1 MNSHVKQ
8 ISNRLSLR
16 DPQRES
22 LEILAKVVDSI
33 SLDKNTS
40 KEQLEYK
47 LNVIKNLFPSVEDFE
62 RDFPSICFALATGV
76 GKTRLMGAF
85 ISYLYM
91 AKGIK
96 NYFVLAPNL
105 TIYEKLIQDFT
116 PNTKKYVFKGISQF
130 ATKEPLIITGEN
142 YDESAI
148 WFLDPDTVKINIFNI
163 SKINTEVRG
172 GNSPRIKRLS
182 EYIGESYFEYLSS
195 LPDLVLLMDESH
207 RYRASAG
214 VRVLNELNPVLGLE
228 LTATPQVEKGQRSIP
243 FKNVIYSFPL
253 YMAMEK
259 GYVKEPTV
267 ATRENFDPS
276 NYSDEDSLELIKL
289 NDGILVHEET
299 KVELEVYAREN
310 NQPIVKPFIL
320 IVAQDTEHAEK
331 LLNIIKSDDFFDG
344 KYKDKV
350 ITVHSKQ
357 SGEEKDETIQEL
369 LALED
374 PNSNTEIVIHVNK
387 LKEGWD
393 VTNLYTIIPLRA
405 ANSKTLVEQ
414 SIGRGLRLPY
424 GKRTGVKAVDRLTII
439 AHDRFQKIIDEANNP
454 NSIIRKGVYIG
465 KDVAKSQKKVVSVES
480 NVKQSIIQKIAG
492 DDLNKED
499 DSAKKRVEIKR
510 NIAETTLRTIQ
521 KLTEI
526 PSNTHLTKPEI
537 KQKIIK
543 EVKSTYPV
551 GQIEFV
557 FEDQSNIV
565 EEIVDTVT
573 EYIVEKTID
582 IPKIILQPKNEITWS
597 FKDFDL
603 DVANINLQP
612 VTQDIL
618 LQELRTRQRDTL
630 HFKVE
635 INEHEPLE
643 NYIISR
649 LIDFDDISYEEHAD
663 LLYKLVGQL
672 IDHLRSYLKDDND
685 VRNVLLYNQQL
696 LANNI
701 HSQMLEHYVESKV
714 EYDVHVRSDFEVLK
728 TNTFSVDT
736 DEEVRDFR
744 IPVKN
749 PSAIKGMSFGGFSRC
764 LYSIQKFDAENERRF
779 AVICE
784 QDPKVK
790 VWFKPA
796 LNQLKIY
803 YNQKQSYNPDFI
815 VETEDKK
822 YLVELKAANKI
833 DSDKEVE
840 AKKHAAIEW
849 CKYATKHEMQ
859 NGGKEWV
866 YLLVPHNDVNE
877 NMTIAGLE
885 ARYSRK

>member
-1 MNSHVKQ
+1 MW
-8 ISNRLSLR
+8 L
-16 DPQRES
+16 
-22 LEILAKVVDSI
+22 
-33 SLDKNTS
+33 
-40 KEQLEYK
+40 
-47 LNVIKNLFPSVEDFE
+47 
-62 RDFPSICFALATGV
+62 
-76 GKTRLMGAF
+76 
-85 ISYLYM
+85 
-91 AKGIK
+91 
-96 NYFVLAPNL
+96 
-105 TIYEKLIQDFT
+105 
-116 PNTKKYVFKGISQF
+116 
-130 ATKEPLIITGEN
+130 
-142 YDESAI
+142 
-148 WFLDPDTVKINIFNI
+148 LDPDTVRINIFNI

-172 GNSPRIKRLS
+172 GKSPRIKKLS
-182 EYIGESYFEYLSS
+182 EYLGESYFDYLST

-214 VRVLNELNPVLGLE
+214 VQAINELNPVLGLE
-228 LTATPQVEKGQRSIP
+228 LTATPQVEKGKKTIP

-267 ATRENFDPS
+267 ATRENFDSS
-276 NYSDEDSLELIKL
+276 NYNEDQLEQLKIS
-289 NDGILVHEET
+289 DGILVHEET

-331 LLNIIKSDDFFDG
+331 LLNLIKSDDFFEG

-439 AHDRFQKIIDEANNP
+439 AHDRFQEIIDEANNP
-454 NSIIRKGVYIG
+454 NSVIRKGVYIG
-465 KDVAKSQKKVVSVES
+465 KDVAKSKKKVVSVES

-492 DDLNKED
+492 DDINKD
-499 DSAKKRVEIKR
+499 DENAKQRMELKR
-510 NIAETTLRTIQ
+510 NIVQTTIKTIQ
-521 KLTEI
+521 KLNEI
-526 PSNTHLTKPEI
+526 PTNKHLTKPDI
-537 KQKIIK
+537 KQQIIK
-543 EVKSTYPV
+543 EVKTSYST
-551 GQIEFV
+551 GQMELV
-557 FEDQSNIV
+557 FEDETNIV
-565 EEIVDTVT
+565 EEIVETVT

-582 IPKIILQPKNEITWS
+582 IPKIILQPKSEISWD
-597 FKDFDL
+597 FEDFDL
-603 DVANINLQP
+603 DVSNINLQP

-635 INEHEPLE
+635 VNEDEPLE

-663 LLYKLVGQL
+663 LLYKLVNQL
-672 IDHLRSYLKDDND
+672 IDHLRSYLKDDKD

-696 LANNI
+696 LAKNI
-701 HSQMLEHYVESKV
+701 HAQMLDHYVESRV

-728 TNTFSVDT
+728 TNTYSVDI

-744 IPVKN
+744 IPVEN
-749 PSAIKGMSFGGFSRC
+749 PSSIKGMSFGGFSRC
-764 LYSIQKFDAENERRF
+764 LYPIQKFDAENERRF

-840 AKKHAAIEW
+840 AKKQAAIEW

-859 NGGKEWV
+859 NGGKEWI
-866 YLLVPHNDVNE
+866 YLLIPHNDVNE

>member
-1 MNSHVKQ
+1 MNRFVKQ
-8 ISNRLSLR
+8 ISSRLSLR

-22 LEILAKVVDSI
+22 LEILAEVVDNI
-33 SLDKNTS
+33 SLEKNTS
-40 KEQLEYK
+40 SEQVQRK
-47 LNVIKNLFPSVEDFE
+47 LNIIKNLFPSVEDFE
-62 RDFPSICFALATGV
+62 REFPSICFALATGV

-142 YDESAI
+142 YEESAI
-148 WFLDPDTVKINIFNI
+148 WLLDPDTVKINIFNI

-182 EYIGESYFEYLSS
+182 EYLGESYFDYLSS

-214 VRVLNELNPVLGLE
+214 VKAINELNPVLGLE
-228 LTATPQVEKGQRSIP
+228 LTATPQVEKGQRTIP

-267 ATRENFDPS
+267 ATRENFDAS
-276 NYSDEDSLELIKL
+276 NYSEDELEQLKIS
-289 NDGILVHEET
+289 DGILVHEET
-299 KVELEVYAREN
+299 KIELEVYAREN

-320 IVAQDTEHAEK
+320 IVAQDTDHAEK
-331 LLNIIKSDDFFDG
+331 LLNLIKSDDFFEG

-374 PNSNTEIVIHVNK
+374 ANSNTEIVIHVNK

-439 AHDRFQKIIDEANNP
+439 AHDRFQEIIDEANNP
-454 NSIIRKGVYIG
+454 NSVIRKGVYIG
-465 KDVAKSQKKVVSVES
+465 KDVAKSKKKVVSVES

-492 DDLNKED
+492 DDINKD
-499 DSAKKRVEIKR
+499 DENAKQRMEIKR
-510 NIAETTLRTIQ
+510 NIVQTTFKTIQ
-521 KLTEI
+521 NLNHIQTNK
-526 PSNTHLTKPEI
+526 HLTKPEI
-537 KQKIIK
+537 KQQIIK
-543 EVKSTYPV
+543 EIKTLYPT
-551 GQIEFV
+551 GQMELV
-557 FEDQSNIV
+557 FEDETNVV
-565 EEIVDTVT
+565 EEIVETVT
-573 EYIVEKTID
+573 DYIVEKTID
-582 IPKIILQPKNEITWS
+582 IPKIILQPKSEISWD
-597 FKDFDL
+597 FEDFDL
-603 DVANINLQP
+603 DVSNINLQP

-635 INEHEPLE
+635 VNENEPLE

-663 LLYKLVGQL
+663 LLYKLVNQL
-672 IDHLRSYLKDDND
+672 IAHLKSYLKDDND

-701 HSQMLEHYVESKV
+701 HAQMLDHYVESKV

-728 TNTFSVDT
+728 TNTYSMNI
-736 DEEVRDFR
+736 DEEVKDFR
-744 IPVKN
+744 IPVEN
-749 PSAIKGMSFGGFSRC
+749 PSSIKGMSFGGFSRC
-764 LYSIQKFDAENERRF
+764 LYPIQKFDAENERRF

-866 YLLVPHNDVNE
+866 YLLIPHNDVNE

>member
-1 MNSHVKQ
+1 MNRFVKQ
-8 ISNRLSLR
+8 ISSRLSLR

-22 LEILAKVVDSI
+22 LEILAEVVDNI
-33 SLDKNTS
+33 SLEKNTS
-40 KEQLEYK
+40 TEQVQRK
-47 LNVIKNLFPSVEDFE
+47 LNIIKNLFPSVEDFE
-62 RDFPSICFALATGV
+62 REFPSICFALATGV

-142 YDESAI
+142 YEESAI
-148 WFLDPDTVKINIFNI
+148 WLLDPDTVKINIFNI

-182 EYIGESYFEYLSS
+182 EYLGESYFDYLSS

-214 VRVLNELNPVLGLE
+214 VKAINELNPVLGLE
-228 LTATPQVEKGQRSIP
+228 LTATPQVEKGQRTIP

-267 ATRENFDPS
+267 ATRENFDAS
-276 NYSDEDSLELIKL
+276 NYSEDELEQLKIS
-289 NDGILVHEET
+289 DGILVHEET

-310 NQPIVKPFIL
+310 NLPVVKPFIL
-320 IVAQDTEHAEK
+320 IVAQDTDHAEN
-331 LLNIIKSDDFFDG
+331 LLNIIKSDEFFEG

-369 LALED
+369 LALEA

-439 AHDRFQKIIDEANNP
+439 AHDRFQEIIDEANNP
-454 NSIIRKGVYIG
+454 NSVIRKGVYIG
-465 KDVAKSQKKVVSVES
+465 KDVAKSKKKVVSVES

-492 DDLNKED
+492 DDINKD
-499 DSAKKRVEIKR
+499 DENAKQRMEIKR
-510 NIAETTLRTIQ
+510 NIVQTTFKTIQ
-521 KLTEI
+521 NLNHIQTNK
-526 PSNTHLTKPEI
+526 HLTKPEI
-537 KQKIIK
+537 KQQIIK
-543 EVKSTYPV
+543 EIKTLYPT
-551 GQIEFV
+551 GQMELV
-557 FEDQSNIV
+557 FEDETNVV
-565 EEIVDTVT
+565 EEIVETVT
-573 EYIVEKTID
+573 DYIVEKTID
-582 IPKIILQPKNEITWS
+582 IPKIILQPKSEISWD
-597 FKDFDL
+597 FEDFDL
-603 DVANINLQP
+603 DVSNINLQP

-635 INEHEPLE
+635 VNENEPLE

-663 LLYKLVGQL
+663 LLYKLVNQL
-672 IDHLRSYLKDDND
+672 IAHLKSYLKDDND

-701 HSQMLEHYVESKV
+701 HAQMLDHYVESKV

-728 TNTFSVDT
+728 TNTYSMNI
-736 DEEVRDFR
+736 DEEVKDFR
-744 IPVKN
+744 IPVEN
-749 PSAIKGMSFGGFSRC
+749 PSSIKGMSFGGFSRC
-764 LYSIQKFDAENERRF
+764 LYPIQKFDAENERRF

-866 YLLVPHNDVNE
+866 YLLIPHNDVNE

>member
-1 MNSHVKQ
+1 MNRFVKQ
-8 ISNRLSLR
+8 ISSRLSLR

-22 LEILAKVVDSI
+22 LEILAEVVDNI
-33 SLDKNTS
+33 SLEKNTS
-40 KEQLEYK
+40 SEQVQRK
-47 LNVIKNLFPSVEDFE
+47 LNIIKNLFPSVEDFE
-62 RDFPSICFALATGV
+62 REFPSICFALATGV

-142 YDESAI
+142 YEESAI
-148 WFLDPDTVKINIFNI
+148 WLLDPDTVKINIFNI

-182 EYIGESYFEYLSS
+182 EYLGESYFDYLSS

-214 VRVLNELNPVLGLE
+214 VKAINELNPVLGLE
-228 LTATPQVEKGQRSIP
+228 LTATPQVEKGQRTIP

-267 ATRENFDPS
+267 ATRENFDAS
-276 NYSDEDSLELIKL
+276 NYSEDELEQLKIS
-289 NDGILVHEET
+289 DGILVHEET

-310 NQPIVKPFIL
+310 NLPVVKPFIL
-320 IVAQDTEHAEK
+320 IVAQDTDHAEN
-331 LLNIIKSDDFFDG
+331 LLNIIKSDEFFEG

-369 LALED
+369 LALEA

-439 AHDRFQKIIDEANNP
+439 AHDRFQEIIDEANNP
-454 NSIIRKGVYIG
+454 NSVIRKGVYIG
-465 KDVAKSQKKVVSVES
+465 KDVAKSKKKVVSVES

-492 DDLNKED
+492 DDINKD
-499 DSAKKRVEIKR
+499 DENAKQRMEIKR
-510 NIAETTLRTIQ
+510 NIVQTTFKTIQ
-521 KLTEI
+521 NLNHIQTNK
-526 PSNTHLTKPEI
+526 HLTKPEI
-537 KQKIIK
+537 KQQIIK
-543 EVKSTYPV
+543 EIKTLYPT
-551 GQIEFV
+551 GQMELV
-557 FEDQSNIV
+557 FEDETNVV
-565 EEIVDTVT
+565 EEIVETVT
-573 EYIVEKTID
+573 DYIVEKTID
-582 IPKIILQPKNEITWS
+582 IPKIILQPKSEISWD
-597 FKDFDL
+597 FEDFDL
-603 DVANINLQP
+603 DVSNINLQP

-635 INEHEPLE
+635 VNENEPLE
-643 NYIISR
+643 NYITSR

-663 LLYKLVGQL
+663 
-672 IDHLRSYLKDDND
+672 
-685 VRNVLLYNQQL
+685 
-696 LANNI
+696 
-701 HSQMLEHYVESKV
+701 
-714 EYDVHVRSDFEVLK
+714 F
-728 TNTFSVDT
+728 
-736 DEEVRDFR
+736 
-744 IPVKN
+744 
-749 PSAIKGMSFGGFSRC
+749 
-764 LYSIQKFDAENERRF
+764 
-779 AVICE
+779 
-784 QDPKVK
+784 
-790 VWFKPA
+790 
-796 LNQLKIY
+796 
-803 YNQKQSYNPDFI
+803 
-815 VETEDKK
+815 
-822 YLVELKAANKI
+822 
-833 DSDKEVE
+833 
-840 AKKHAAIEW
+840 
-849 CKYATKHEMQ
+849 
-859 NGGKEWV
+859 
-866 YLLVPHNDVNE
+866 
-877 NMTIAGLE
+877 
-885 ARYSRK
+885 

>member
-1 MNSHVKQ
+1 MNRFVKQ
-8 ISNRLSLR
+8 ISSRLSLR

-22 LEILAKVVDSI
+22 LEILAEVVDNI
-33 SLDKNTS
+33 SLEKNTS
-40 KEQLEYK
+40 TEQVQRK
-47 LNVIKNLFPSVEDFE
+47 LNIIKNLFPSVEDFE
-62 RDFPSICFALATGV
+62 REFPSICFALATGV

-96 NYFVLAPNL
+96 NYFILAPNL

-142 YDESAI
+142 YEESAM
-148 WFLDPDTVKINIFNI
+148 WLLDPDTVKINIFNI

-182 EYIGESYFEYLSS
+182 EYLGESYFDYLSS

-214 VRVLNELNPVLGLE
+214 VKAINELNPVLGLE
-228 LTATPQVEKGQRSIP
+228 LTATPQIEKGQRTIP
-243 FKNVIYSFPL
+243 FKNIIYSFPL

-267 ATRENFDPS
+267 ATRENFDAS
-276 NYSDEDSLELIKL
+276 NYSEDELEQLKIS
-289 NDGILVHEET
+289 DGILVHEET

-310 NQPIVKPFIL
+310 NLPVVKPFIL
-320 IVAQDTEHAEK
+320 IVAQDTDHAEK
-331 LLNIIKSDDFFDG
+331 LLNLIKSDDFFEG

-439 AHDRFQKIIDEANNP
+439 AHDRFQEIIDEANNP
-454 NSIIRKGVYIG
+454 NSVIRKGVYIG
-465 KDVAKSQKKVVSVES
+465 KDVAKSKKKVVSVES

-492 DDLNKED
+492 DDINKD
-499 DSAKKRVEIKR
+499 DENAKQRMEIKR
-510 NIAETTLRTIQ
+510 NIVQTTFKTIQ
-521 KLTEI
+521 NLNHIQTNK
-526 PSNTHLTKPEI
+526 HLTKPEI
-537 KQKIIK
+537 KQQIIK
-543 EVKSTYPV
+543 EIKTSYPTS
-551 GQIEFV
+551 QMELV
-557 FEDQSNIV
+557 FEDETNIV
-565 EEIVDTVT
+565 EEIVETVT

-582 IPKIILQPKNEITWS
+582 IPKIILQPKSEISWD
-597 FKDFDL
+597 FEDFDL
-603 DVANINLQP
+603 DVSNINLQP

-635 INEHEPLE
+635 VNEDEPLE

-663 LLYKLVGQL
+663 LLYKLVNQL
-672 IDHLRSYLKDDND
+672 IDHLRSYLKDDKD

-696 LANNI
+696 LAKKI
-701 HSQMLEHYVESKV
+701 HAQMLDHYVESRV

-728 TNTFSVDT
+728 TNTYSVDI

-744 IPVKN
+744 IPVEN
-749 PSAIKGMSFGGFSRC
+749 PSSIKGMSFGGFSRC
-764 LYSIQKFDAENERRF
+764 LYPIQKFDAENERRF

-840 AKKHAAIEW
+840 AKKQAAIEW

-859 NGGKEWV
+859 NGGKEWI
-866 YLLVPHNDVNE
+866 YLLIPHNDVNE

>member
-148 WFLDPDTVKINIFNI
+148 WLLDPDTVKINIFNI

-439 AHDRFQKIIDEANNP
+439 AHDRFQEIIDEANNP

-728 TNTFSVDT
+728 TNTFSVDI

>member
-1 MNSHVKQ
+1 MNRFVKQ
-8 ISNRLSLR
+8 ISSRLSLR

-22 LEILAKVVDSI
+22 LEILAEVVDNI
-33 SLDKNTS
+33 SLEKNTS
-40 KEQLEYK
+40 SEQVQRK
-47 LNVIKNLFPSVEDFE
+47 LNIIKNLFPSVEDFE
-62 RDFPSICFALATGV
+62 REFPSICFALATGV

-142 YDESAI
+142 YEESAI
-148 WFLDPDTVKINIFNI
+148 WLLDPDTVKINIFNI

-182 EYIGESYFEYLSS
+182 EYLGESYFDYLSS

-214 VRVLNELNPVLGLE
+214 VKAINELNPVLGLE
-228 LTATPQVEKGQRSIP
+228 LTATPQVEKGQRTIP

-267 ATRENFDPS
+267 ATRENFDAS
-276 NYSDEDSLELIKL
+276 NYSEDELEQLKIS
-289 NDGILVHEET
+289 DGILVHEET

-310 NQPIVKPFIL
+310 NLPVVKPFIL
-320 IVAQDTEHAEK
+320 IVAQDTDHAEN
-331 LLNIIKSDDFFDG
+331 LLNIIKSDEFFEG

-369 LALED
+369 LALEA

-439 AHDRFQKIIDEANNP
+439 AHDRFQEIIDEANNP
-454 NSIIRKGVYIG
+454 NSVIRKGVYIG
-465 KDVAKSQKKVVSVES
+465 KDVAKSKKKVVSVES

-492 DDLNKED
+492 DDINKD
-499 DSAKKRVEIKR
+499 DENAKQRMEIKR
-510 NIAETTLRTIQ
+510 NIVQTTFKTIQ
-521 KLTEI
+521 NLNHIQTNK
-526 PSNTHLTKPEI
+526 HLTKPEI
-537 KQKIIK
+537 KQQIIK
-543 EVKSTYPV
+543 EIKTLYPT
-551 GQIEFV
+551 GQMELV
-557 FEDQSNIV
+557 FEDETNVV
-565 EEIVDTVT
+565 EEIVETVT
-573 EYIVEKTID
+573 DYIVEKTID
-582 IPKIILQPKNEITWS
+582 IPKIILQPKSEISWD
-597 FKDFDL
+597 FEDFDL
-603 DVANINLQP
+603 DVSNINLQP

-635 INEHEPLE
+635 VNENEPLE

-663 LLYKLVGQL
+663 LLYKLVNQL
-672 IDHLRSYLKDDND
+672 IAHLKSYLKDDND

-701 HSQMLEHYVESKV
+701 HAQMLDHYVESKV

-728 TNTFSVDT
+728 TNTYSMNI
-736 DEEVRDFR
+736 DEEVKDFR
-744 IPVKN
+744 IPVEN
-749 PSAIKGMSFGGFSRC
+749 PSSIKGMSFGGFSRC
-764 LYSIQKFDAENERRF
+764 LYPIQKFDAENERRF

-866 YLLVPHNDVNE
+866 YLLIPHNDVNE

>member
-1 MNSHVKQ
+1 MNRFVKQ
-8 ISNRLSLR
+8 ISSRLSLR

-22 LEILAKVVDSI
+22 LEILAEVVDNI
-33 SLDKNTS
+33 SLEKNTS
-40 KEQLEYK
+40 TEQVQRK
-47 LNVIKNLFPSVEDFE
+47 LNIIKNLFPSIEDFE
-62 RDFPSICFALATGV
+62 REFPSICFALATGV

-142 YDESAI
+142 YEESAM
-148 WFLDPDTVKINIFNI
+148 WLLDPDTVKINIFNI

-439 AHDRFQKIIDEANNP
+439 AHDRFQEIIDEANNP

-557 FEDQSNIV
+557 LEDQSNIV

-635 INEHEPLE
+635 INEHESLE

-728 TNTFSVDT
+728 TNTFSVDI

-822 YLVELKAANKI
+822 YLVELKAANRI